1 MKIIHDIKKYKKF
14 EKDSNRNPAIGMKF
28 KYFCMYVQLA
38 EACENGYHLSQQ
50 PWKWRKFHK
59 LTGNRSNEYSFGIS
73 KTDRTTCY
81 GNDRKTLSL
90 NEVTEIEIKNYIED
104 YH

>member
-1 MKIIHDIKKYKKF
+1 MKIIHDVKKYKKF

-28 KYFCMYVQLA
+28 KYFCMYAQLA

-59 LTGNRSNEYSFGIS
+59 LSGNRTNEYSFGIS
-73 KTDRTTCY
+73 KTDRT
-81 GNDRKTLSL
+81 KILSL
-90 NEVTEIEIKNYIED
+90 INAIIKTYLTKNKKVN
-104 YH
+104 